1 MFQLR
6 KSYVAPSRKFPFCPK
21 GLNFYIFLIEGK
33 FGVDYCR
40 LSENEELKVEKACF
54 LL

>member
-1 MFQLR
+1 
-6 KSYVAPSRKFPFCPK
+6 
-21 GLNFYIFLIEGK
+21 LIEGK

-54 LL
+54 LLWWIRASIFHYSR